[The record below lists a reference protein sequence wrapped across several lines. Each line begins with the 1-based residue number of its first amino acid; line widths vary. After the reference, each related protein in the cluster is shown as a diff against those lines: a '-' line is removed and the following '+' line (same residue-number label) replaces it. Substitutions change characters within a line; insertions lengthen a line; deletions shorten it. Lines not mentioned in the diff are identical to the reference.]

1 MRSVVSSIVPG
12 GNQQVP
18 PVMDT
23 VQFTILLVVT
33 VMTPVAEICVGNVGN
48 TGSITKKSAPVVAR
62 AEPGAKR
69 NST

>member
-1 MRSVVSSIVPG
+1 
-12 GNQQVP
+12 
-18 PVMDT
+18 MDT
-23 VQFTILLVVT
+23 VLFTMLLVVT